1 MPGVDDVVKRLAG
14 PAVGHRSEATIQADV
29 RMLLLVADLGLDDDH
44 LQVDLETPVRGGRRI
59 DIEVG
64 CTVIE
69 VKKSLDSPRVVA
81 AAAEQLAGYVRERQN
96 ELGQRYVGILTDGR
110 TWIAHHEAEGVLVEA
125 TRIKAK
131 PTEPQRLTLW
141 LEGVLATRDG
151 VVPAPGEIVARLG
164 HASSGHA
171 LDIASLTALYREHRD
186 DPTVVLKRDLWAE
199 LLRSALGTQFT
210 NSDELFIEHT
220 YLVNSAEIIAH
231 LVLGVDAA
239 ALPPEQVLSGEQF
252 AIAGLHGVVAHDFFD
267 WVVEVEGGAGFVTA
281 LARRLARFDWSHVEH
296 DVLKVLYESVIPAQ
310 TRKDLG
316 EYYTPD
322 WLGHEVV
329 ATAIT
334 DPLNERV
341 LDPSCGSGTFL
352 FHAIRRYLEAADE
365 ADLPLG
371 EQMNTV
377 TQRVIGMDLHPVAVA
392 LARVTYVLALGRER
406 LQSRDR
412 TDLTIPVYLADSLGW
427 STGGVDLFTQDS
439 LVVDTEVGD
448 QIFSGQ
454 LVFPGNLLTDG
465 ARFDSI
471 VDALVSESDKAQG
484 TAKTRLSAGAI
495 RRLSLSDEEATALE
509 AVFVRLRE
517 LHEAG
522 RNHIWAY
529 YVKNVARPSWLSL
542 RENNVDVLIGNPPW
556 LSYRHM
562 TTTMKRSFKSLSKL
576 DHLWSDDGS
585 NTTHQDLA
593 GLFIVRAATRYL
605 RSGGRLAFVVP
616 SAVIDRD
623 YWTGFRAG
631 NYGEIDIAWTE
642 SWDLRR
648 LRPHFFPRAAA
659 VVFGTKTPEP
669 AAMPTATEV
678 WTGRAPRAHAL
689 LTPSDEIQRTPGSV
703 VIAGSD
709 RSPWAERFASGANLF
724 PRLIFRVEAVESPLG
739 VPAGRA
745 AVQSKRSAEEKA
757 PWKPLDALTG
767 VIEDSFLRP
776 TVVGG
781 DILPFR
787 LREPA
792 MFVVPYDE
800 RSQSLVEDDGI
811 DAYPGLAA
819 WWEAG
824 TEVWQRHGKSTLTL
838 LQQADTMNKL
848 RQQFPIPPYRVV
860 YGASGMH
867 LSAAVLTDRR
877 AVVEHGAYWG
887 AARSL
892 DEADFLVAVMN
903 APSLTAMTRPFMSY
917 GKDER
922 HIDSA
927 VWNIPIPLYDA
938 DNPHHVEIRDLGRIL
953 AEEVAAMEF
962 ASDYFVTQR
971 KQVRAHLATTD
982 TGRALDR
989 AVVALFTETAPDA
1002 VAAADTDDAATA

>member
-1 MPGVDDVVKRLAG
+1 
-14 PAVGHRSEATIQADV
+14 
-29 RMLLLVADLGLDDDH
+29 MLLLTADLGLDEDD
-44 LQVDLETPVRGGRRI
+44 LQVNLETPVRGGRRI
-59 DIEVG
+59 DVEIG

-69 VKKSLDSPRVVA
+69 VKKNLDSPRAVA
-81 AAAEQLAGYVRERQN
+81 AAAEQLAGYVRERQE

-110 TWIAHHEAEGVLVEA
+110 TWIAHHEVDGELVEV

-131 PTEPQRLTLW
+131 PTEPRLLNLW

-151 VVPAPGEIVARLG
+151 VRPTPTEIAARLG
-164 HASSGHA
+164 HVSSGHA

-186 DPTVVLKRDLWAE
+186 HPTVALKRDLWAE

-239 ALPPEQVLSGEQF
+239 DLPPEQVLSGEQF

-267 WVVEVEGGAGFVTA
+267 WVVEVDGGAGFVTA

-322 WLGHEVV
+322 WLAQEVV
-329 ATAIT
+329 TTTVT
-334 DPLNERV
+334 DPLNQRV

-352 FHAIRRYLEAADE
+352 FYAIRHYLEAAAE
-365 ADLPLG
+365 TDLPLG
-371 EQMNTV
+371 EQMSTV
-377 TQRVIGMDLHPVAVA
+377 TNRVIGMDLHPVAVA

-406 LQSRDR
+406 LLSRDR
-412 TDLTIPVYLADSLGW
+412 ADITVPVYLADSLGW
-427 STGGVDLFTQDS
+427 STGGTDLFTQDS

-454 LVFPGNLLTDG
+454 LIFPGSLLTDG

-471 VDALVSESDKAQG
+471 VDALVDESDRAQG
-484 TAKTRLSAGAI
+484 TNRTRLSPGAI
-495 RRLSLSDEEATALE
+495 RRLTLSADEASALE
-509 AVFVRLRE
+509 AVFVRLKE

-542 RENNVDVLIGNPPW
+542 AENNVDVLVGNPPW

-562 TTTMKRSFKSLSKL
+562 TTSMKRSFKSLSKFNY
-576 DHLWSDDGS
+576 LWSNDGS

-593 GLFIVRAATRYL
+593 GLFIVRATSRYL
-605 RSGGRLAFVVP
+605 RSEGRLAFVVP

-623 YWTGFRAG
+623 YWSGFRAG
-631 NYGEIDIAWTE
+631 HYADADIAWNE

-659 VVFGTKTPEP
+659 VVFGTKAGRSAT
-669 AAMPTATEV
+669 MSTATQV
-678 WTGRAPRAHAL
+678 WTGHAPREHAL
-689 LTPSDEIQRTPGSV
+689 LDSTDDVQRTAGSV
-703 VIAGSD
+703 VIAGEE

-724 PRLIFRVEAVESPLG
+724 PRLIFRIEEGKSPLG
-739 VPAGRA
+739 VSAGRT
-745 AVQSKRSAEEKA
+745 AVQSKRSAEEKK

-776 TVVGG
+776 TIVGG

-787 LREPA
+787 LREPDT
-792 MFVVPYDE
+792 FVVPYDE
-800 RSQSLVEDDGI
+800 RSQSLIEDDGI
-811 DAYPGLAA
+811 DAYPGLAS
-819 WWEAG
+819 WWQAG
-824 TEVWQRHGKSTLTL
+824 TEVWTTHGKSTLTL

-848 RQQFPIPPYRVV
+848 RQQFPLPPFRVV

-892 DEADFLVAVMN
+892 DEADFLVAIMN
-903 APSLTAMTRPFMSY
+903 TPSLTAMTRPFMSY

-927 VWNIPIPLYDA
+927 VWNIPIPLYDEK
-938 DNPHHVEIRDLGRIL
+938 NQHHIEIRDIGRVL
-953 AEEVAAMEF
+953 AAEITGLTF
-962 ASDYFVTQR
+962 DSDYFVTQR
-971 KQVRAHLATTD
+971 KQIRAHVTASEA
-982 TGRALDR
+982 GIALDR
-989 AVVALFTETAPDA
+989 AVVSLFTETAPDA
-1002 VAAADTDDAATA
+1002 VAAADSDETIAP